1 MPKFVLIDHS
11 IKDLSGHHYG
21 YAAHVL
27 GAAQRAG
34 YEPVLA
40 TNRGF
45 VNVANTAWPI
55 LPVYEYDFWA
65 EVDPGPLLRF
75 LGSTAN
81 YVIRTCAAFS
91 GRLLY
96 KTRNPAD
103 HLTGPRKEAPSERK
117 TLQKIVRF
125 LADINRR
132 TVAANRPLPR
142 QEVEKAFGRDTKQ
155 LFEKVQLGA
164 GGIVFIPTISHRDML
179 GLLEFLCAGLQGA
192 DASWHLLFRRSLP
205 ESPPRGDAGP
215 GAALDEIRGA
225 FESFRRKARNRHIHF
240 YTDSEE
246 LTEHYNQL
254 GVSRFHT
261 LPIPHT
267 CSPQKRPLNEEPRRI
282 TYLGDARCE
291 KGYHLLP
298 AIVRDLKK
306 DYLDTGKARFV
317 VQSNPNPRE
326 GEGETAIAR
335 AELNCFPSPVV
346 ALHNEPLSTEA
357 YKDLLL
363 GSHITL
369 LPYDPKEYSARS
381 SGILAESLAAGI
393 PVIVP
398 AGTWLSRQLQPA
410 TRRAEDLQ
418 ADRLNQ
424 RSGQSVPLGG
434 VGLAYHEIQE
444 IPDLIRNIVDHYPHY
459 RETAVQFAGEWR
471 DYHNPDRL
479 VEEILR
485 RSREPQGG

>member
-1 MPKFVLIDHS
+1 M
-11 IKDLSGHHYG
+11 
-21 YAAHVL
+21 
-27 GAAQRAG
+27 
-34 YEPVLA
+34 
-40 TNRGF
+40 
-45 VNVANTAWPI
+45 
-55 LPVYEYDFWA
+55 
-65 EVDPGPLLRF
+65 
-75 LGSTAN
+75 
-81 YVIRTCAAFS
+81 
-91 GRLLY
+91 
-96 KTRNPAD
+96 
-103 HLTGPRKEAPSERK
+103 
-117 TLQKIVRF
+117 
-125 LADINRR
+125 
-132 TVAANRPLPR
+132 
-142 QEVEKAFGRDTKQ
+142 
-155 LFEKVQLGA
+155 
-164 GGIVFIPTISHRDML
+164 
-179 GLLEFLCAGLQGA
+179 
-192 DASWHLLFRRSLP
+192 
-205 ESPPRGDAGP
+205 
-215 GAALDEIRGA
+215 
-225 FESFRRKARNRHIHF
+225 
-240 YTDSEE
+240 
-246 LTEHYNQL
+246 
-254 GVSRFHT
+254 
-261 LPIPHT
+261 
-267 CSPQKRPLNEEPRRI
+267 
-282 TYLGDARCE
+282 
-291 KGYHLLP
+291 
-298 AIVRDLKK
+298 RDLKK

-369 LPYDPKEYSARS
+369 LPYEPIEYSARS

-410 TRRAEDLQ
+410 TRWAEDLQ
-418 ADRLNQ
+418 AAQLNQ
-424 RSGQSVPLGG
+424 RSGESVPLGA